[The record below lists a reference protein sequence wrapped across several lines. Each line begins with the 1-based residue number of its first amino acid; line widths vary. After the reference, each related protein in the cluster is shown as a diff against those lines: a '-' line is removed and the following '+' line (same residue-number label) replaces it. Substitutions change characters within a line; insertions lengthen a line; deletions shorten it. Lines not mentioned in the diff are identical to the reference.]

1 MPRYSTFIAP
11 VALMLGVGLTLS
23 ACSIIGGGAEKLD
36 PEKSPLAEYMSAF
49 YGSQDQDFYNEQN
62 KQIEELVAACMND
75 DGWEY
80 LPVDQTQFGNFDY
93 DAEERN
99 TEEWVAANGYGANLT
114 QEQQDEMYGSPEEFV
129 DPNQDYVSTL
139 SETENIAYYAALY
152 GPGPSEEDL
161 NDDGSYEYSW
171 EDGGCYG
178 KSQHEVSGDQAYDQD
193 QFKPI
198 FDAMGALYEDQS
210 KDPRMKEL
218 DAAWASCMSDA
229 GYTKFKV
236 KGDAA
241 QSVYDQ
247 QNEYWENNTS
257 GEAPTDEQT
266 KEWRDAEIDVALA
279 DFKCGEKLDYT
290 QKALAVQFEL
300 EEQFIKDHKAE
311 LDELV
316 AFQEKNAK

>member
-1 MPRYSTFIAP
+1 MPRRPSAIAP
-11 VALMLGVGLTLS
+11 IALVLGIGLTLS
-23 ACSIIGGGAEKLD
+23 ACSAIGGAPELD

-49 YGSQDQDFYNEQN
+49 YGEQDQDFYDEQA
-62 KQIEELVAACMND
+62 KKTEELVAECMND

-80 LPVDQTQFGNFDY
+80 LPVDQTQYSSGVEY

-99 TEEWVAANGYGANLT
+99 TEKWVATYGYGVNLT
-114 QEQQDEMYGSPEEFV
+114 QEEQEEMYGSPEEYV
-129 DPNQDYVSTL
+129 DPNQEYVSSL

-152 GPGPSEEDL
+152 GPGPSEEDM
-161 NDDGSYEYSW
+161 NEDGSYEYNW

-178 KSQHEVSGDQAYDQD
+178 KAQHEVTGEQAYDQD

-218 DAAWASCMSDA
+218 DADWASCMADA
-229 GYTKFKV
+229 GYTEFKA
-236 KGDAA
+236 KQDAA
-241 QSVYDQ
+241 QSIYDQ
-247 QNEYWENNTS
+247 QNEFWENNPT

-266 KEWRDAEIDVALA
+266 KEWRETEIDVALA
-279 DFKCGEKLDYT
+279 DFTCGEKLDYT
-290 QKALAVQFEL
+290 QKQLAVQFEL

>member
-1 MPRYSTFIAP
+1 MPRNSAIAP
-11 VALMLGVGLTLS
+11 IALVLGIGLTLS
-23 ACSIIGGGAEKLD
+23 ACSVIGGGSTELD
-36 PEKSPLAEYMSAF
+36 PEKSPLSEYMSAF
-49 YGSQDQDFYNEQN
+49 YGNQDQDYYDEQN
-62 KQIEELVAACMND
+62 KKTEELVAECMND

-80 LPVDQTQFGNFDY
+80 IPVDQTQFGSVDY

-99 TEEWVAANGYGANLT
+99 TEKWVATYGYGVNLT
-114 QEQQDEMYGSPEEFV
+114 QAEQDEMYGTSEEFD
-129 DPNQDYVSTL
+129 DPNQEYVSSL
-139 SETENIAYYAALY
+139 SETENTAYYAALY
-152 GPGPSEEDL
+152 GPGPSEEDM

-178 KSQHEVSGDQAYDQD
+178 KAQHEVTGDQAYDQD

-218 DAAWASCMSDA
+218 DAKWASCMADA
-229 GYTKFKV
+229 GFGKFKV
-236 KGDAA
+236 KQDAA

-247 QNEYWENNTS
+247 QNEFWEDNPT
-257 GEAPTDEQT
+257 GEAPTDKQT
-266 KEWRDAEIDVALA
+266 KEWREAEIDVALA

-300 EEQFIKDHKAE
+300 EKQFIKDHKAE